1 MQSIISFEKG
11 YKQKCHKHL
20 KAVNAYLPK
29 AAKVYYDWVNEPKI
43 PRSVFVP
50 YLQGFHGWAA
60 GEVVDG
66 KYTEFDGVSGAQGVL
81 FNLLDIFLGLKTF
94 LDEESFVK
102 YFPTSQRRFM
112 DSVKKHAFR
121 EAAKRDGD
129 VELEK
134 QFKTMVKQIRV
145 CAYSLDT

>member
-134 QFKTMVKQIRV
+134 QFETMVKQIRV